1 MKIETKLNIKDR
13 CYFLM
18 CDAVREAVI
27 ERIETSN
34 LQGQTDVIYTIEENP
49 AGSQY
54 TKRLLEHEVYETIHD
69 LLDAL

>member
-1 MKIETKLNIKDR
+1 
-13 CYFLM
+13 M
-18 CDAVREAVI
+18 CDAVKEAVI

-34 LQGQTDVIYTIEENP
+34 LQGQTDVIYTIDENP

-54 TKRLLEHEVYETIHD
+54 TKRLLEQEVYETKQD

>member
-1 MKIETKLNIKDR
+1 MKIETKLGLNDK
-13 CYFLM
+13 CFFMM

-34 LQGQTDVIYTIEENP
+34 VIGQSDVIYTIDENP

-54 TKRLLEHEVYETIHD
+54 TKRLLEHEVFETKQD
-69 LLDAL
+69 LLDSL

>member
-1 MKIETKLNIKDR
+1 MRIETKLNIKDK

-18 CDAVREAVI
+18 CDAVREATI

-34 LQGQTDVIYTIEENP
+34 VKGQSDVIYTIDENP
-49 AGSQY
+49 AGTQY
-54 TKRLLEHEVYETIHD
+54 TKRLLEHEVYETKQD